1 MPVDPSHEY
10 ADQAHASTVDN
21 GRPYTCKDRPP
32 VAPFVTEFQDG
43 WTEDGRR
50 NMVKHTVE
58 FKQGVNCGHV
68 GLESKNKDNDPKC
81 RGCRWSSLK

>member
-1 MPVDPSHEY
+1 MPVDPSNLY
-10 ADQAHASTVDN
+10 TDRAHASTIDT
-21 GRPYTCKDRPP
+21 GKPYTCKDRPP
-32 VAPFVTEFQDG
+32 VAPYVAEFQDG